1 MVIIVMGVSGSGKST
16 VGALLAERLNIPF
29 YDADDLHSIA
39 NVEKMKAGQPLT
51 DADRQE
57 WLQELAAH
65 VNRWANDGGAVLA
78 CSALKEKYRQI
89 LQGEL
94 KDTVQWVFLEGNE
107 ELLEERLRS
116 RIGHFMP
123 RTLLRSQL
131 TDLEKPA
138 YGWHLD
144 VADPPEVLVEQI
156 MEKLKVMEN
165 SSEFGL
171 IGLGVMGKS
180 LALNLA
186 GKGITVSIYNRH
198 VAGKEEDIA
207 KAIVE
212 GNPSL
217 RDLRGFDDLQ
227 DFVKSLARPRKIL
240 LMITAGPAVDLQLEA
255 LLPLLEPGDVV
266 IDGGNSFYKDSA
278 RRTRSVGEKG
288 IHFVG
293 TGISGGE
300 EGALKGP
307 SLMPGGSKEGYA
319 LIAHFLELIAAKDRN
334 GKPCTTYIGP
344 EGAGHFTKMVHN
356 SIEYGE
362 MQALAEAYHLLR
374 HHVQLLPEQIAQT
387 FVSWKQDGL
396 NSYLLEIT
404 IDILRHKEDGELLL
418 DKILDQAGQKGTGGW
433 SVGAALEYGVPY
445 SPLTEAVTARQI
457 SARRSL
463 RLKAADL
470 YRHGTARADDPVRFI
485 AALKNAYQST
495 RIINHAVGFDLMR
508 AASEQHGWSLNFS
521 EIARIWTNGCII
533 RSEFMEEL
541 IDVFRST
548 DQLLLAPSIV
558 DRLKEYQKDLK
569 HVVAQGLQAGFAL
582 PVLSAALNYLLG
594 SITADSA
601 ANLIQA
607 QRDYFGAHTYQRKD
621 WDDGKYFHTEWGKRG
636 ANNHL

>member
-1 MVIIVMGVSGSGKST
+1 MVIIVMGVSGSGKT
-16 VGALLAERLNIPF
+16 TIGKLLARRLDLPF
-29 YDADDLHSIA
+29 HDADELHPPSNLA
-39 NVEKMKAGQPLT
+39 KMKAGVALT
-51 DADRQE
+51 DADRKH
-57 WLQELAAH
+57 WLEELARS
-65 VNRWANDGGAVLA
+65 VEQWSNDGGAVLA
-78 CSALKEKYRQI
+78 CSALKEKYRRI

-94 KDTVQWVFLEGNE
+94 KDTVQWVFLQGAP
-107 ELLEERLRS
+107 ELLNERLRA
-116 RIGHFMP
+116 RGDHFMP
-123 RTLLRSQL
+123 HTLLPSQL
-131 TDLEKPA
+131 ADLEKPA
-138 YGWHLD
+138 YGLHLD
-144 VADPPEVLVEQI
+144 VAHPPGTLVERIVMQLNI
-156 MEKLKVMEN
+156 MENL
-165 SSEFGL
+165 SQFGL

-186 GKGITVSIYNRH
+186 GKGIKVSIYNRH
-198 VAGKEEDIA
+198 VAGKEEGIA

-212 GNPSL
+212 GNPEL
-217 RDLRGFDDLQ
+217 RDLKGFDDLQ
-227 DFVKSLARPRKIL
+227 AFVASLARPRKIL

-266 IDGGNSFYKDSA
+266 IDGGNSFYKDTA
-278 RRTRSVGEKG
+278 RRTKLVEEKG
-288 IHFVG
+288 LHFVG

-319 LIAHFLELIAAKDRN
+319 LISNYLEQIAAKDRN

-362 MQALAEAYHLLR
+362 MQVLAEAYHLMR
-374 HHVQLLPEQIAQT
+374 HHAQLPSEKIAQI
-387 FVSWKQDGL
+387 FEGWKQEGL

-418 DKILDQAGQKGTGGW
+418 DKILDKAEQKGTGGW

-470 YRHGTARADDPVRFI
+470 YGSETAKAEDPDRFM
-485 AALKNAYQST
+485 ASLKNAYQTT

-508 AASEQHGWSLNFS
+508 AASEHHGWRLNFS

-541 IDVFRST
+541 IEVFRSG
-548 DQLLLAPSIV
+548 DQLLLAPSII

-569 HVVAQGLQAGFAL
+569 YVVAQGLEAGFAL
-582 PVLSAALNYLLG
+582 PVLSAALNYMLG
-594 SITADSA
+594 SITADSP

-621 WDDGKYFHTEWGKRG
+621 REYGTYFHTEWGKG
-636 ANNHL
+636 G

>member
-16 VGALLAERLNIPF
+16 VGALLAKRLGLPF
-29 YDADDLHSIA
+29 QDADDLHPID
-39 NVEKMKAGQPLT
+39 NLEKMKAGLPLT
-51 DADRQE
+51 DEDRQH
-57 WLQELAAH
+57 WLEKLARS
-65 VNRWANDGGAVLA
+65 VEQWSSDGGAVLA
-78 CSALKEKYRQI
+78 CSALKEKYRRT

-94 KDTVQWVFLEGNE
+94 KDRVQWVFLDGTS
-107 ELLEERLRS
+107 ELLQERLRS
-116 RIGHFMP
+116 RHDHFMQP
-123 RTLLRSQL
+123 TLLPSQL
-131 TDLEKPA
+131 ADLEIPP
-138 YGWHLD
+138 YGVHLD
-144 VADPPEVLVEQI
+144 VAYPPEVLVEQI
-156 MEKLKVMEN
+156 VMQLNNMEN
-165 SSEFGL
+165 LSQFGL

-186 GKGITVSIYNRH
+186 GKGIKVSIYNRH
-198 VAGKEEDIA
+198 VAGKEEGIA

-212 GNPSL
+212 GNPDL
-217 RDLRGFDDLQ
+217 RDLKGFDDLQ
-227 DFVKSLARPRKIL
+227 AFVASLARPRKIL
-240 LMITAGPAVDLQLEA
+240 LMITAGPAVDLQLET

-266 IDGGNSFYKDSA
+266 IDGGNSFYKDTA
-278 RRTRSVGEKG
+278 RRTKLVEEKG
-288 IHFVG
+288 LHFVG

-319 LIAHFLELIAAKDRN
+319 LISNYLEQIAAKDRN

-362 MQALAEAYHLLR
+362 MQVLAEVYHLMR
-374 HHVQLLPEQIAQT
+374 HHVQLLPEKIAQT
-387 FVSWKQDGL
+387 FERWKQEGL

-404 IDILRHKEDGELLL
+404 IDILRHKEEGELLL
-418 DKILDQAGQKGTGGW
+418 DKILDQAEQKGTGGW

-463 RLKAADL
+463 RLKATDL
-470 YRHGTARADDPVRFI
+470 YRSETAKAEDPDRFM
-485 AALKNAYQST
+485 ASLKNAYQAT

-508 AASEQHGWSLNFS
+508 AASEHHGWRLNFS

-541 IDVFRST
+541 IEVFRST

-569 HVVAQGLQAGFAL
+569 YVVAQGLQAGLAL

-594 SITADSA
+594 SITADSP

-607 QRDYFGAHTYQRKD
+607 QRDYFGAHTYQRRD
-621 WDDGKYFHTEWGKRG
+621 RDAGQYFHTEWAKRG
-636 ANNHL
+636 